1 MSKGLLFVLSGPSG
15 VGKNTVLDEL
25 FKKFNGVSYSVSA
38 TTRERRSG
46 EVEGENYFFISEEKF
61 KEIEENDGFIES
73 ALVHGHHYGTPK
85 KFVDQKLAEGEDII
99 LEIDTQ
105 GAKQVREK
113 YPEAVYIFLLPP
125 SLEELE
131 NRLDKRGSESD
142 KSKNVRLSNARQELK
157 EVHNYDYEVINDS
170 LADAVREI
178 KKIIIKEQKRR
189 DSKWLLNPLQNNW

>member
-1 MSKGLLFVLSGPSG
+1 MARGLLFVLSGPSG

-25 FKKFNGVSYSVSA
+25 FKNFDGVSYSVSA
-38 TTRERRSG
+38 TTRERRKG

-61 KEIEENDGFIES
+61 KEIETSDGFIES
-73 ALVHGHHYGTPK
+73 AVVHGHYYGTPK
-85 KFVDQKLAEGEDII
+85 KFVDKKLDEGEDII

-131 NRLDKRGSESD
+131 NRLDKRGSEND
-142 KSKNVRLSNARQELK
+142 KSKNIRLKNARQELK

-170 LADAVREI
+170 LSDAVKDIR
-178 KKIIIKEQKRR
+178 KIILKEQKRR
-189 DSKWLLNPLQNNW
+189 DSQ

>member
-1 MSKGLLFVLSGPSG
+1 MSKGILFVLSGPSG

-25 FKKFNGVSYSVSA
+25 FKDFAGVSYSVSA
-38 TTRERRSG
+38 TTRERRRG
-46 EVEGENYFFISEEKF
+46 EEQGGDGGLLEEEALE
-61 KEIEENDGFIES
+61 EIEANDGFIEC
-73 ALVHGHHYGTPK
+73 AVVHGHYYGTPK
-85 KFVDQKLAEGEDII
+85 KFVDQKLEEGEDII

-131 NRLDKRGSESD
+131 NRLDKRGSESN
-142 KSKNVRLSNARQELK
+142 KTKNVRLKNARKELK

-189 DSKWLLNPLQNNW
+189 DSQ

>member
-1 MSKGLLFVLSGPSG
+1 MTRGLLFVLSGPSG

-25 FKKFNGVSYSVSA
+25 FKNFDGVSYSVSA
-38 TTRERRSG
+38 TTRERRKG
-46 EVEGENYFFISEEKF
+46 EVEGEDYFFITEEKF
-61 KEIEENDGFIES
+61 KKIEVSDDFIES
-73 ALVHGHHYGTPK
+73 ALVHNHHYGTPK
-85 KFVDQKLAEGEDII
+85 KFVDQKLEAGEDII

-142 KSKNVRLSNARQELK
+142 KSKNIRLKNARKELK

-170 LADAVREI
+170 LADTVREI
-178 KKIIIKEQKRR
+178 KKIIITEQKRR
-189 DSKWLLNPLQNNW
+189 DSK

>member
-1 MSKGLLFVLSGPSG
+1 MAKGLLFVLSGPSG

-25 FKKFNGVSYSVSA
+25 FKDFDGVSYSVSA
-38 TTRERRSG
+38 TTRERRKG

-61 KEIEENDGFIES
+61 KDIEADDGFIES
-73 ALVHGHHYGTPK
+73 AVVHGHYYGTPK
-85 KFVDQKLAEGEDII
+85 KFVDKKLDDGEDII

-131 NRLDKRGSESD
+131 NRLDKRGSENN
-142 KSKNVRLSNARQELK
+142 KSKNIRLKNARKELK

-170 LADAVREI
+170 LSDTVKEI
-178 KKIIIKEQKRR
+178 SKIILKEQKRR
-189 DSKWLLNPLQNNW
+189 DSQ

>member
-189 DSKWLLNPLQNNW
+189 DSK

>member
-1 MSKGLLFVLSGPSG
+1 MTKGLLFVLSGPSG

-25 FKKFNGVSYSVSA
+25 FKNFDGVSYSVSA
-38 TTRERRSG
+38 TTRDRR
-46 EVEGENYFFISEEKF
+46 EGEIEGEDYFFITEKEF
-61 KEIEENDGFIES
+61 KEINADDGFIES
-73 ALVHGHHYGTPK
+73 AVVHGHYYGTPK
-85 KFVDQKLAEGEDII
+85 KFVDKKLEEGEDII

-142 KSKNVRLSNARQELK
+142 KSKNIRLKNARQELK
-157 EVHNYDYEVINDS
+157 EVHNYDYEVINDN
-170 LADAVREI
+170 LADTVKEI

-189 DSKWLLNPLQNNW
+189 DLQ

>member
-1 MSKGLLFVLSGPSG
+1 MTKGLLFVLSGPSG

-25 FKKFNGVSYSVSA
+25 FENFKGVSYSVSA
-38 TTRERRSG
+38 TTREKRKG
-46 EVEGENYFFISEEKF
+46 EVEGESYFFISKEKF
-61 KEIEENDGFIES
+61 EAIEENEGFIES

-85 KFVDQKLAEGEDII
+85 KFVDQKLENGEDII
-99 LEIDTQ
+99 LEIDTK

-131 NRLDKRGSESD
+131 NRLDKRGSESN
-142 KSKNVRLSNARQELK
+142 KSKNIRLQNARKELK

-170 LADAVREI
+170 LNDAVREI

-189 DSKWLLNPLQNNW
+189 DSK

>member
-1 MSKGLLFVLSGPSG
+1 MTKGLLFVLSGPSG

-25 FKKFNGVSYSVSA
+25 FKNFDGVSYSVSA
-38 TTRERRSG
+38 TTREKRKG
-46 EVEGENYFFISEEKF
+46 EVEGTDYFFISEEKF
-61 KEIEENDGFIES
+61 EKIKENDSFIES

-85 KFVDQKLAEGEDII
+85 KFVDQKLEAGEDII

-113 YPEAVYIFLLPP
+113 YPKAVYIFLLPP

-131 NRLDKRGSESD
+131 NRLDKRGSESN
-142 KSKNVRLSNARQELK
+142 KSKNVRLKNARKELK

-189 DSKWLLNPLQNNW
+189 DSK

>member
-38 TTRERRSG
+38 TTRERRAG
-46 EVEGENYFFISEEKF
+46 EVEGENYFFISEAEF
-61 KEIEENDGFIES
+61 KKIEENDGFIES
-73 ALVHGHHYGTPK
+73 ALVHGHYYGTPK
-85 KFVDQKLAEGEDII
+85 KFVDQKLEEGEDII

-189 DSKWLLNPLQNNW
+189 DSK

>member
-25 FKKFNGVSYSVSA
+25 FKDFDGVSYSVSA
-38 TTRERRSG
+38 TTRERRKG
-46 EVEGENYFFISEEKF
+46 EVEGRNYFFISESEF
-61 KEIEENDGFIES
+61 KEIKENDGFIES
-73 ALVHGHHYGTPK
+73 ALVHGHYYGTPK
-85 KFVDQKLAEGEDII
+85 KFVDQELEKGEDII

-142 KSKNVRLSNARQELK
+142 KSKNVRLKNARQELK

-170 LADAVREI
+170 LTDAVREI

-189 DSKWLLNPLQNNW
+189 DSK

>member
-1 MSKGLLFVLSGPSG
+1 MTKGLLFVLSGPSG

-25 FKKFNGVSYSVSA
+25 FKNFDGVSYSVSA
-38 TTRERRSG
+38 TTREKREG
-46 EVEGENYFFISEEKF
+46 EVEGENYFFITEDKF

-73 ALVHGHHYGTPK
+73 ALVHGHYYGTPK
-85 KFVDQKLAEGEDII
+85 KFVDQKLEAGEDII

-125 SLEELE
+125 SIEELE
-131 NRLDKRGSESD
+131 NRLDQRGSEST
-142 KSKNVRLSNARQELK
+142 KSKNVRLKNARQELK

-178 KKIIIKEQKRR
+178 KKIILKEQKRR
-189 DSKWLLNPLQNNW
+189 DSK

>member
-1 MSKGLLFVLSGPSG
+1 MTKGLLFVLSGPSG

-25 FKKFNGVSYSVSA
+25 FKNFDGVSYSVSA
-38 TTRERRSG
+38 TTREKRKG
-46 EVEGENYFFISEEKF
+46 EVEGTDYFFISEEKF
-61 KEIEENDGFIES
+61 EKIKENDSFIES

-85 KFVDQKLAEGEDII
+85 KFVDQKLEAGEDII

-113 YPEAVYIFLLPP
+113 YPKAVYIFLLPP

-131 NRLDKRGSESD
+131 NRLDKRGSESN
-142 KSKNVRLSNARQELK
+142 KSKNVRLKNARKELK

-189 DSKWLLNPLQNNW
+189 DSKWLLNLLQNN

>member
-1 MSKGLLFVLSGPSG
+1 MNKGLLFVLSGPSG

-25 FKKFNGVSYSVSA
+25 FKNFDGVSYSVSA
-38 TTRERRSG
+38 TTREKRAG
-46 EVEGENYFFISEEKF
+46 EVEGEDYFFISETEFQQIKEK
-61 KEIEENDGFIES
+61 DGFIES
-73 ALVHGHHYGTPK
+73 AVVHGHHYGTPK
-85 KFVDQKLAEGEDII
+85 KFVDQKLEDGEDII

-105 GAKQVREK
+105 GAEQVRKK

-131 NRLDKRGSESD
+131 NRLDKRGSENS
-142 KSKNVRLSNARQELK
+142 KSKNIRLKNARQELK

-189 DSKWLLNPLQNNW
+189 DS

>member
-25 FKKFNGVSYSVSA
+25 FKSFDGVSYSVSA
-38 TTRERRSG
+38 TTRERRAG
-46 EVEGENYFFISEEKF
+46 EVEGENYFFISEAEF
-61 KEIEENDGFIES
+61 KKIEENDGFIES
-73 ALVHGHHYGTPK
+73 ALVHGHYYGTPK
-85 KFVDQKLAEGEDII
+85 KFVDQKLEEGEDII

-189 DSKWLLNPLQNNW
+189 DSK

>member
-25 FKKFNGVSYSVSA
+25 FKNFDGVSYSVSA
-38 TTRERRSG
+38 TTREKRKNEIDG
-46 EVEGENYFFISEEKF
+46 EDYFFITEDKF
-61 KEIEENDGFIES
+61 KEIEASDGFIES
-73 ALVHGHHYGTPK
+73 AVVHGHYYGTPK
-85 KFVDQKLAEGEDII
+85 KFVDQKLEEGKDII

-142 KSKNVRLSNARQELK
+142 KSKGVRLKNARRELK

-170 LADAVREI
+170 LKDAVREI

-189 DSKWLLNPLQNNW
+189 DSQ

>member
-1 MSKGLLFVLSGPSG
+1 MTKGLLFVLSGPSG

-25 FKKFNGVSYSVSA
+25 FKDFDGVSYSVSA
-38 TTRERRSG
+38 TTRERRDG
-46 EVEGENYFFISEEKF
+46 EVEGEDYFFISEEEF
-61 KEIEENDGFIES
+61 KEISEDDGFIES
-73 ALVHGHHYGTPK
+73 AVVHGHYYGTPK
-85 KFVDQKLAEGEDII
+85 KFVDQKLEEGEDII

-105 GAKQVREK
+105 GAEQVRKK

-142 KSKNVRLSNARQELK
+142 KSKNIRLKNARQELK
-157 EVHNYDYEVINDS
+157 EVHNYDYEVINDN
-170 LADAVREI
+170 LTDTVRKI

-189 DSKWLLNPLQNNW
+189 DSQ

>member
-25 FKKFNGVSYSVSA
+25 FKNFDGVSYSVSA
-38 TTRERRSG
+38 TTRERRDG
-46 EVEGENYFFISEEKF
+46 EIEGEDYFFISENEF
-61 KEIEENDGFIES
+61 KEIEGKDGFIES
-73 ALVHGHHYGTPK
+73 AVVHGHYYGTPK
-85 KFVDQKLAEGEDII
+85 EFVDKKLVEGEDII

-142 KSKNVRLSNARQELK
+142 KSKNVRLTNARKELK
-157 EVHNYDYEVINDS
+157 EVHNYDYEVINDNLS
-170 LADAVREI
+170 DTVKEI

-189 DSKWLLNPLQNNW
+189 DSK

>member
-1 MSKGLLFVLSGPSG
+1 MAKGLLFVLSGPSG

-25 FKKFNGVSYSVSA
+25 FKNFDGVSYSVSA
-38 TTRERRSG
+38 TTRERRKG

-61 KEIEENDGFIES
+61 KEIKASDGFIES
-73 ALVHGHHYGTPK
+73 AVVHGHYYGTPK
-85 KFVDQKLAEGEDII
+85 KFVDKKLDEGEDII

-131 NRLDKRGSESD
+131 NRLDKRGSEND
-142 KSKNVRLSNARQELK
+142 KSKNIRLKNAHQELK

-170 LADAVREI
+170 LSDAVKDIR
-178 KKIIIKEQKRR
+178 KIILKEQKRR
-189 DSKWLLNPLQNNW
+189 DSQ

>member
-1 MSKGLLFVLSGPSG
+1 MAKGLLFVLSGPSG

-25 FKKFNGVSYSVSA
+25 FKDFDGVSYSVSA
-38 TTRERRSG
+38 TTRERRKG

-61 KEIEENDGFIES
+61 KDIEADDGFIES
-73 ALVHGHHYGTPK
+73 AVVHGHYYGTPK
-85 KFVDQKLAEGEDII
+85 KFVDKKLDDGEDII

-131 NRLDKRGSESD
+131 NRLDKRGSENN
-142 KSKNVRLSNARQELK
+142 KSKNIRLKNARQELK

-170 LADAVREI
+170 LSDTVKEI
-178 KKIIIKEQKRR
+178 KEIILEEQKRR
-189 DSKWLLNPLQNNW
+189 DSQWLLNLLQNN

>member
-25 FKKFNGVSYSVSA
+25 FRNFDGVSYSVSA
-38 TTRERRSG
+38 TTRERRKG
-46 EVEGENYFFISEEKF
+46 EIEGEDYFFISEAEF
-61 KEIEENDGFIES
+61 EEIEENDGFIES
-73 ALVHGHHYGTPK
+73 ALVHGHYYGTPK
-85 KFVDQKLAEGEDII
+85 KFVDQKLEDGEDII

-105 GAKQVREK
+105 GAKQVRDK
-113 YPEAVYIFLLPP
+113 YPEAVYIFLVPP

-142 KSKNVRLSNARQELK
+142 KSKSLRLKNARQELK
-157 EVHNYDYEVINDS
+157 EVHKYDYEVINDS
-170 LADAVREI
+170 LSDAVREI

-189 DSKWLLNPLQNNW
+189 DSK

>member
-15 VGKNTVLDEL
+15 VGKNTVLDAL
-25 FKKFNGVSYSVSA
+25 FEEFDGVSYSVSA
-38 TTRERRSG
+38 TTRERRKG
-46 EVEGENYFFISEEKF
+46 EVDGEDYFFISEAEF

-73 ALVHGHHYGTPK
+73 AVVHGHYYGTPK
-85 KFVDQKLAEGEDII
+85 KFVDQKLEEGEDII

-113 YPEAVYIFLLPP
+113 YPEAVYIFLVPP

-142 KSKNVRLSNARQELK
+142 KSKNLRLNNARQELK
-157 EVHNYDYEVINDS
+157 EVHKYDYEVINDS
-170 LADAVREI
+170 LSDAVKEI
-178 KKIIIKEQKRR
+178 KRIIIEEQKRR
-189 DSKWLLNPLQNNW
+189 DSK

>member
-1 MSKGLLFVLSGPSG
+1 MAKGLLFVLSGPSG

-25 FKKFNGVSYSVSA
+25 FKDFDGVSYSVSA
-38 TTRERRSG
+38 TTRERRKG

-61 KEIEENDGFIES
+61 KEIEAGDGFIES
-73 ALVHGHHYGTPK
+73 AVVHGHYYGTPK
-85 KFVDQKLAEGEDII
+85 KFVDKKLDEGEDII

-125 SLEELE
+125 SLEVLE
-131 NRLDKRGSESD
+131 KRLDKRGSEND
-142 KSKNVRLSNARQELK
+142 KSKNIRLKNARQELK

-170 LADAVREI
+170 LSDAVKDI
-178 KKIIIKEQKRR
+178 KRIILKEQKRR
-189 DSKWLLNPLQNNW
+189 DAQ

>member
-61 KEIEENDGFIES
+61 KEIEGNDGFIES

-189 DSKWLLNPLQNNW
+189 DSK

>member
-25 FKKFNGVSYSVSA
+25 FKNFDGVSYSVSA
-38 TTRERRSG
+38 TTRERRKG
-46 EVEGENYFFISEEKF
+46 EVEGEDYFFISEAEF

-73 ALVHGHHYGTPK
+73 AVVHGHYYGTPK
-85 KFVDQKLAEGEDII
+85 KFVDQKLEEGEDII

-113 YPEAVYIFLLPP
+113 YPEAVYIFLVPP

-142 KSKNVRLSNARQELK
+142 KSKSLRLNNARQELK
-157 EVHNYDYEVINDS
+157 EVHKYDYEVINDS
-170 LADAVREI
+170 LSEAVKEI

-189 DSKWLLNPLQNNW
+189 DSK

>member
-25 FKKFNGVSYSVSA
+25 FKGFNGVSYSVSA
-38 TTRERRSG
+38 TTRERRQG
-46 EVEGENYFFISEEKF
+46 EVEGEDYFFISEAEF
-61 KEIEENDGFIES
+61 KEIEANDGFIES
-73 ALVHGHHYGTPK
+73 AVVHGHYYGTPK
-85 KFVDQKLAEGEDII
+85 KFVDQKLEEGEDII

-113 YPEAVYIFLLPP
+113 YPEAVYIFLVPP

-142 KSKNVRLSNARQELK
+142 KSKSIRLNNARQELK
-157 EVHNYDYEVINDS
+157 EVHKYDYEVINDS
-170 LADAVREI
+170 LSDAVREI

-189 DSKWLLNPLQNNW
+189 DSKWLLNPLQNS

>member
-1 MSKGLLFVLSGPSG
+1 MSKGILFVLSGPSG

-25 FKKFNGVSYSVSA
+25 FKNFEGVSYSVSA
-38 TTRERRSG
+38 TTRERREG
-46 EVEGENYFFISEEKF
+46 EVEGEDYFFISEAEF
-61 KEIEENDGFIES
+61 KEIEAEDGFIES
-73 ALVHGHHYGTPK
+73 AVVHGHYYGTPK
-85 KFVDQKLAEGEDII
+85 KFVDQKLDEGEDII

-113 YPEAVYIFLLPP
+113 YPEAIYIFLVPP

-142 KSKNVRLSNARQELK
+142 KSKNLRLKNARQELK
-157 EVHNYDYEVINDS
+157 EVHKYDYEVINDS
-170 LADAVREI
+170 LSDAVREI

-189 DSKWLLNPLQNNW
+189 DSK